1 LKLSIIIPVY
11 NEENT
16 LAEIIER
23 VYKVAL
29 GEITKEIIVSNDGSS
44 DGTLR
49 VISELH
55 QKHPDLITWNSPT
68 NLGKGAAVRQ
78 GLALSTGDLI
88 VVQDADLELN
98 PEDFNVLLPPLLN
111 HQTDVVYGSR
121 FIHNTSQ
128 VPRRSRLANRGLT
141 LLTNLLFGSRLTDME
156 TAYKMFRRPVIQ
168 NMRLR
173 CVHYDFEPEFTAKI
187 LRKGFHIVEVPIQY
201 NPRTSS
207 AGKKI
212 SWIDGAD
219 AIYTLL
225 RCRFLDPI

>member
-23 VYKVAL
+23 VYRVNL
-29 GEITKEIIVSNDGSS
+29 GEIKKEIIVSNDGSS
-44 DGTLR
+44 DGTPR
-49 VISELH
+49 VISEIQLKH
-55 QKHPDLITWNSPT
+55 QDLIIWNSPT

-88 VVQDADLELN
+88 VIQDADLELN
-98 PEDFNVLLPPLLN
+98 PEDFNLLLPPLLN

-121 FIHNTSQ
+121 FLHNTNQ
-128 VPRRSRLANRGLT
+128 VRRRSRLANRGLT
-141 LLTNLLFGSRLTDME
+141 MLTNLLFGSRLTDME
-156 TAYKMFRRPVIQ
+156 TAYKMFRRTVIQ

-173 CVHYDFEPEFTAKI
+173 CVHYDFEPEFTAKV
-187 LRKGFHIVEVPIQY
+187 LRRGFHIVEVPIQY
-201 NPRTSS
+201 NPRSEA

-219 AIYTLL
+219 VIYTLL
-225 RCRFLDPI
+225 RCRFLDSD